1 MKIKAGFAMTFLA
14 ASWLLTAQPDN
25 AQAFDPAAGAKEC
38 ASCHTLSNEE
48 AGKLLLVEKFKA
60 EVKEVRPGPIKGVWE
75 VELTQNNKAII
86 VYVDYGKKYLAEGM
100 RFIEIAKLGENV
112 PPPPK
117 KIDLAKV
124 PLDGA
129 VVLGDAKAEKKVIV
143 FDDPDC
149 PYCKKLDEEIKN
161 ILEKRKD
168 IAFYI
173 KMFPLPMHPEAYDK
187 SKAIVC
193 ASLNAKGGK
202 GGKGAK
208 LLADAFAGKKLP
220 KATCDT
226 KEVDNN
232 IKLAGELGITGTP
245 GIILPDGRLI
255 SGYVPADTL
264 LNLID
269 TPQQ

>member
-1 MKIKAGFAMTFLA
+1 MKNKAGLAMTLLA
-14 ASWLLTAQPDN
+14 ASWLLLVPLDN
-25 AQAFDPAAGAKEC
+25 AYAFDPVTGAKEC

-75 VELTQNNKAII
+75 VELTQNGRGII
-86 VYVDYGKKYLAEGM
+86 VYVDYSKRYLAEG
-100 RFIEIAKLGENV
+100 RFIEIAKLAESA
-112 PPPPK
+112 PPPPNK

-124 PLDGA
+124 PLEHA

-149 PYCKKLDEEIKN
+149 PYCKKLDEEIKK

-168 IAFYI
+168 VAFYI

-193 ASLNAKGGK
+193 ANSSGK

-208 LLADAFAGKKLP
+208 FLADAFAGKKLP

-226 KEVDNN
+226 KEIDNN
-232 IKLAGELGITGTP
+232 LKLGAELGITGTP
-245 GIILPDGRLI
+245 AIILPDGRLI
-255 SGYVPADTL
+255 SGYVPADAL
-264 LNLID
+264 IELID
-269 TPQQ
+269 NPQQ

>member
-1 MKIKAGFAMTFLA
+1 MTLLA
-14 ASWLLTAQPDN
+14 ATWLLTTAPDD
-25 AQAFDPAAGAKEC
+25 AHAFDPAPGAKEC

-60 EVKEVRPGPIKGVWE
+60 EVKEVRPGPIKGLWE
-75 VELTQNNKAII
+75 VELTQNNKGII

-100 RFIEIAKLGENV
+100 RFIEIAKLSESAP

-117 KIDLAKV
+117 KIDLSKV
-124 PLDGA
+124 PLDHA

-149 PYCKKLDEEIKN
+149 PYCKKLDEEIKI

-193 ASLNAKGGK
+193 ANASGK

-232 IKLAGELGITGTP
+232 IKLAPELGITGTP

-255 SGYVPADTL
+255 GGYAPADTL
-264 LNLID
+264 IELID
-269 TPQQ
+269 NPQKQ